1 MACRHKAKCFLQ
13 KDTTMKLRKNVAVSE
28 AGLLFNPVTGESFSV
43 NPIGVEILKLI
54 REDKPVDQIGN
65 VILEKYNTE
74 KATFEKDYHDFVGI
88 LYNHNLIETNEETND

>member
-1 MACRHKAKCFLQ
+1 MHCGASPPINLS
-13 KDTTMKLRKNVAVSE
+13 TMKLRKNVAVSE

-54 REDKPVDQIGN
+54 REDKFMDQISEA
-65 VILEKYNTE
+65 ILEKYSTD